1 MKALQRIALI
11 QPAKGAFMAGI
22 KIKNVELVIRQDG
35 KEKKI
40 QQKVGTGI
48 YEKWKVFMKEY
59 YGDDFIKIEE
69 LDTENVSG

>member
-1 MKALQRIALI
+1 
-11 QPAKGAFMAGI
+11 MAGI